1 MLYLVFTV
9 DGDWKEYFNINL
21 PEEERLPKK
30 EFIQS
35 LIEYEIEVADSL
47 LDGKLLHFIHTSPRA
62 RDFFLK
68 EPFLGLWK
76 RIVEGGGD
84 IGVHCHEDDPYKEYY
99 FRDIERMKEVI
110 SQQVGVLNQNGL
122 SPRSYRG
129 GWLTF
134 SNEFIPVLEENG
146 LEFDFSCEPDRYFVQ
161 EGKVVSDWRGAPK
174 SLYRL
179 SYEDYRKPGDS
190 RIFEV
195 PVGMSKGKYLYFEKS
210 EAKELEE
217 IVLALKE
224 ESEKESKDVIVSVL
238 THSYEYK
245 SADEIKN
252 ISDKISVLKEFG
264 QFINI
269 KELSGI
275 INKQ

>member
-1 MLYLVFTV
+1 
-9 DGDWKEYFNINL
+9 
-21 PEEERLPKK
+21 
-30 EFIQS
+30 
-35 LIEYEIEVADSL
+35 
-47 LDGKLLHFIHTSPRA
+47 
-62 RDFFLK
+62 
-68 EPFLGLWK
+68 
-76 RIVEGGGD
+76 
-84 IGVHCHEDDPYKEYY
+84 
-99 FRDIERMKEVI
+99 
-110 SQQVGVLNQNGL
+110 
-122 SPRSYRG
+122 
-129 GWLTF
+129 
-134 SNEFIPVLEENG
+134 
-146 LEFDFSCEPDRYFVQ
+146 
-161 EGKVVSDWRGAPK
+161 
-174 SLYRL
+174 
-179 SYEDYRKPGDS
+179 
-190 RIFEV
+190 
-195 PVGMSKGKYLYFEKS
+195 MSKGKYLYFEKS

>member
-1 MLYLVFTV
+1 MFYLVFTV

-21 PEEERLPKK
+21 PEEERLPEK
-30 EFIQS
+30 EFMQK
-35 LIEYEIEVADSL
+35 LIEQEIEVADRL
-47 LDGKLLHFIHTSPRA
+47 LDGKLLHFIHASPRV

-76 RIVEGGGD
+76 RIVEGRGD

-99 FRDIERMKEVI
+99 FRDTERMKEVI
-110 SQQVGVLNQNGL
+110 SQQVKVLNQNGL
-122 SPRSYRG
+122 NPRSYRG
-129 GWLTF
+129 GWLIF
-134 SNEFIPVLEENG
+134 SNELTPVLEENG
-146 LEFDFSCEPDRYFVQ
+146 LEFDFSCEPDRYLVQ
-161 EGKVVSDWRGAPK
+161 EDKVLSDWRGAPK

-179 SYEDYRKPGDS
+179 SYEDYKKPGGS
-190 RIFEV
+190 RVFEV
-195 PVGMSKGKYLYFEKS
+195 PVGVAKGKYLYFEKS
-210 EAKELEE
+210 GVKELEE
-217 IVLALKE
+217 IALVLKE

-245 SADEIKN
+245 TTGEIEN

-264 QFINI
+264 RFINI
-269 KELSGI
+269 KELSEI